1 MSKKSA
7 LFKGSLHELQ
17 EENLKII
24 FSTLPICKLTANG
37 TIIIAVLIAVNVV
50 SSRREV
56 KL

>member
-17 EENLKII
+17 EENLKIVI
-24 FSTLPICKLTANG
+24 STLPIYKLTVNDT
-37 TIIIAVLIAVNVV
+37 TIIDVLIAVNVV
-50 SSRREV
+50 SSRRDV